1 MVSPTAISSNP
12 VELKYYSFMIDF
24 DKCIGSCNVLS
35 QKTFV
40 PKEIKYINLNISN
53 MITNKKIK
61 SDNHSTCIYG
71 NNKY

>member
-1 MVSPTAISSNP
+1 
-12 VELKYYSFMIDF
+12 MIGF
-24 DKCIGSCNVLS
+24 DKCTGSCNVLS

-40 PKEIKYINLNISN
+40 PEEIKYINLNISN

>member
-1 MVSPTAISSNP
+1 
-12 VELKYYSFMIDF
+12 MIGF
-24 DKCIGSCNVLS
+24 DKCTGSCNVLS

-61 SDNHSTCIYG
+61 SDSRSTCIYG